1 MTRVSVRDL
10 VKRYEGGLVAVD
22 HMSFDVA
29 DGELVTLLGPSGCG
43 KTTALRLIAGLETPD
58 AGEIAFDDTLVTS
71 VARGIDVP
79 PEQRRAGMVF
89 QSYAI
94 WPHMTV
100 FANVAYPLRVRGM
113 HGPRVQRSVEEV
125 LEAVGLL
132 HLRDRLATKLSGG
145 QQQRVAIARAI
156 VGEPRLL
163 LLDEPLS
170 NLDARLRA
178 HMRVELRDLQ
188 RRLGITSVYVTHDQ
202 LEAMVL
208 SDRVIVMDA
217 GSIQQVG
224 TPREIHTRP
233 TNQFV
238 AGFVG
243 YNNFIP
249 ARVLEQRADALVV
262 RPLPDGPALR
272 CAPAAFGPP
281 DGQVVLAARGSSFEL
296 SATPFADADNTLTGR
311 VTAELYLGSATE
323 YHVEVGALTL
333 TAAQSEREA
342 HGANGRAA
350 LAVGAPA
357 YLRIAPE
364 FLVPLPP

>member
-1 MTRVSVRDL
+1 MTRVSVRNL
-10 VKRYEGGLVAVD
+10 VKRFEGGLVAVD
-22 HMSFDVA
+22 DVSFDV
-29 DGELVTLLGPSGCG
+29 DHGELVTLLGPSGCG

-58 AGEIAFDDTLVTS
+58 AGEIALDDTLVTS
-71 VARGIDVP
+71 VAQGIDVP
-79 PEQRRAGMVF
+79 PEQRRAGLVF

-100 FANVAYPLRVRGM
+100 FANVAYPLRVRGA
-113 HGPRVQRSVEEV
+113 HGERVRHAVDEV

-188 RRLGITSVYVTHDQ
+188 RRLGITSIYVTHDQ

-208 SDRVIVMDA
+208 SDRVMVMEA
-217 GSIQQVG
+217 GRIQQVG

-233 TNQFV
+233 ANQFV

-243 YNNFIP
+243 FNNFIP
-249 ARVLEQRADALVV
+249 ARILERRPDALVV
-262 RPLPDGPALR
+262 QPLPEGPVLC
-272 CAPAAFGPP
+272 CAPAALDPP
-281 DGQVVLAARGSSFEL
+281 DGQVVLAARGRNFEL
-296 SATPFADADNTLTGR
+296 ATAPFAHAENVLSGQITG
-311 VTAELYLGSATE
+311 ALYLGDATE
-323 YHVEVGALTL
+323 YQVQVGPLTL

-342 HGANGRAA
+342 HAANGQGPI
-350 LAVGAPA
+350 AVGATA
-357 YLRIAPE
+357 HLRIAPE
-364 FLVPLPP
+364 FLVPLSA